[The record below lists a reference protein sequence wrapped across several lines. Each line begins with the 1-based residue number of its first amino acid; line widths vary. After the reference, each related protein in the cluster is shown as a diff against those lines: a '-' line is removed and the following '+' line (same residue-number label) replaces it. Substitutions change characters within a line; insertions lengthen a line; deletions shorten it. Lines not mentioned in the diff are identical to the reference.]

1 MTQSS
6 LARRQRRLKRKGRP
20 IGSHRSLLA
29 DPRRFSIAAWHAF
42 SDAIGSHPAARLA
55 VVLLEETTPITLED
69 LEGVLVVA
77 SSSYKPPPTADNNY
91 TLDDRA
97 FDLAR
102 RGKLVADRA
111 TKRELDWLVA
121 CSGALHAVVS
131 FIAADDAAGAS
142 RALEI
147 LRGAGW
153 TEVIE
158 HVRRRFE
165 DALRSNFPPFEGRLR
180 AAARQLLAERHKT
193 LDSSETCAGI

>member
-55 VVLLEETTPITLED
+55 VVLLEETTPITIED

-77 SSSYKPPPTADNNY
+77 SSSYEPPRAAKKY

-102 RGKLVADRA
+102 RAKLVADRA
-111 TKRELDWLVA
+111 TRREMDWLVT
-121 CSGALHAVVS
+121 CSGALRAVVF
-131 FIAADDAAGAS
+131 FIAANDAAGAS

-165 DALRSNFPPFEGRLR
+165 DALCSNFPPFEGRLR